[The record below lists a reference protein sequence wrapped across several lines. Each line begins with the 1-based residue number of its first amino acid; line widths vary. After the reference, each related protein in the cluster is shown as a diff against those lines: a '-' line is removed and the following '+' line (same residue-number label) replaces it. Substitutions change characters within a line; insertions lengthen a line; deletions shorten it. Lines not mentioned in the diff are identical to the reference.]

1 MTFVYRAR
9 SSARARSSFFPIG
22 ERPLFFSK
30 KNSYTEQTLLKEIN
44 CAREAIGKKI
54 KQVHSIFIV
63 QIFDVKKIPAYQAI
77 AAKKKTHT
85 PENCPTLTPVLP
97 PPPPP
102 LPHFKNIMVHPG
114 LRVNLHLF
122 QGFFEEIEDLK
133 YALQQAARLNSAYE
147 KALKQLCS
155 QSGVAFPKITTT
167 SPKKRSRK
175 RTRSQAREFTSR

>member
-1 MTFVYRAR
+1 MQ
-9 SSARARSSFFPIG
+9 G
-22 ERPLFFSK
+22 K
-30 KNSYTEQTLLKEIN
+30 LLN
-44 CAREAIGKKI
+44 REKI
-54 KQVHSIFIV
+54 KQVLSTFLI
-63 QIFDVKKIPAYQAI
+63 QIFDVKKLLHKLLPTKQYHA
-77 AAKKKTHT
+77 
-85 PENCPTLTPVLP
+85 PENCPASIPVLSP
-97 PPPPP
+97 TSKKQWS
-102 LPHFKNIMVHPG
+102 LLM
-114 LRVNLHLF
+114 VNLHLF

>member
-1 MTFVYRAR
+1 M
-9 SSARARSSFFPIG
+9 
-22 ERPLFFSK
+22 E
-30 KNSYTEQTLLKEIN
+30 
-44 CAREAIGKKI
+44 KI
-54 KQVHSIFIV
+54 KQVLSTFLI
-63 QIFDVKKIPAYQAI
+63 QIFDVKKLLHKLLPTKQYHA
-77 AAKKKTHT
+77 
-85 PENCPTLTPVLP
+85 PENCPASIPVLSP
-97 PPPPP
+97 TSKKQWS
-102 LPHFKNIMVHPG
+102 LLM
-114 LRVNLHLF
+114 VNLHLF

>member
-1 MTFVYRAR
+1 MQ
-9 SSARARSSFFPIG
+9 G
-22 ERPLFFSK
+22 K
-30 KNSYTEQTLLKEIN
+30 LLN
-44 CAREAIGKKI
+44 REKI
-54 KQVHSIFIV
+54 KQVLSTFLI
-63 QIFDVKKIPAYQAI
+63 QIFDVKKLLHKLLPTKQYHA
-77 AAKKKTHT
+77 
-85 PENCPTLTPVLP
+85 PENCPASIPVLSP
-97 PPPPP
+97 TSKKQWS
-102 LPHFKNIMVHPG
+102 L

>member
-1 MTFVYRAR
+1 MPA
-9 SSARARSSFFPIG
+9 
-22 ERPLFFSK
+22 E
-30 KNSYTEQTLLKEIN
+30 KNH
-44 CAREAIGKKI
+44 A
-54 KQVHSIFIV
+54 
-63 QIFDVKKIPAYQAI
+63 
-77 AAKKKTHT
+77 
-85 PENCPTLTPVLP
+85 PENCPASTPVLP
-97 PPPPP
+97 C
-102 LPHFKNIMVHPG
+102 PHFKKHNGPS

>member
-1 MTFVYRAR
+1 MQ
-9 SSARARSSFFPIG
+9 G
-22 ERPLFFSK
+22 K
-30 KNSYTEQTLLKEIN
+30 LLN
-44 CAREAIGKKI
+44 REKI
-54 KQVHSIFIV
+54 KQVLSTFLI
-63 QIFDVKKIPAYQAI
+63 QIFDVKKLLHIKLLPTKQYHA
-77 AAKKKTHT
+77 
-85 PENCPTLTPVLP
+85 PENCPASIPVLSP
-97 PPPPP
+97 TSKKQWS
-102 LPHFKNIMVHPG
+102 LLM
-114 LRVNLHLF
+114 VNLHLF